1 METFTALFERRG
13 QRSGIVALP
22 PPGGTT
28 RSSSEAAQLP
38 ERWEGALAEPV
49 DEYLRIHQAAPS
61 TIEKL
66 PLVAV

>member
-1 METFTALFERRG
+1 MEAL
-13 QRSGIVALP
+13 
-22 PPGGTT
+22 
-28 RSSSEAAQLP
+28 EAAAGGGFETRDEAQRALKRELARLRP
-38 ERWEGALAEPV
+38 GREMTLAEPV

>member
-1 METFTALFERRG
+1 MT
-13 QRSGIVALP
+13 
-22 PPGGTT
+22 
-28 RSSSEAAQLP
+28 
-38 ERWEGALAEPV
+38 LAEPV